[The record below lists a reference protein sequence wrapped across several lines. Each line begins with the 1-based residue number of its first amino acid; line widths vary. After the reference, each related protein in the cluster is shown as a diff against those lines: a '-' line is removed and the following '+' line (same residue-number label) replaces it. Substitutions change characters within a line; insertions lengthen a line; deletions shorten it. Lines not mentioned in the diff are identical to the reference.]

1 MRFFVS
7 SWDDVAQK
15 PVLIHPNHIYRIY
28 YIPLFST
35 EAETFIGACFL
46 IPKITYSRLNQPII
60 VTFYISVQFQ
70 KAFPGGSDRKE
81 SACNEGDMDQITG
94 SERSPGEGNGY
105 PSFLAQ
111 ESHGLKSMAGC
122 SPWGCKESYTIE
134 QLTLTFQLQ
143 KSNFNAYTKNKQNN
157 FWIMFLC

>member
-60 VTFYISVQFQ
+60 VTFYISV
-70 KAFPGGSDRKE
+70 
-81 SACNEGDMDQITG
+81 
-94 SERSPGEGNGY
+94 
-105 PSFLAQ
+105 
-111 ESHGLKSMAGC
+111 
-122 SPWGCKESYTIE
+122 
-134 QLTLTFQLQ
+134 
-143 KSNFNAYTKNKQNN
+143 
-157 FWIMFLC
+157 